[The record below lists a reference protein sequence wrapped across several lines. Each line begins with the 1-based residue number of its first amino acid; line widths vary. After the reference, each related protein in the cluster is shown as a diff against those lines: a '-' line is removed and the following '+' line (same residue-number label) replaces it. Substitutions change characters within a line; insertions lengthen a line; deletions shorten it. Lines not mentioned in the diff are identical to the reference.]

1 MASKRLI
8 KKNLNSMIIEVL
20 EESFDVQF
28 LDESKTEKTN
38 ALINEAVDYRNSMI
52 EKIHAAKTKKDFA
65 PIISDLD
72 DKVDYFINKLNEL

>member
-65 PIISDLD
+65 PIVSDLD

>member
-28 LDESKTEKTN
+28 LDESKKEKTN
-38 ALINEAVDYRNSMI
+38 ALINEAVDYRNSVI

-65 PIISDLD
+65 PIVKDLD

>member
-38 ALINEAVDYRNSMI
+38 ALINEAVEYRNAVI

-65 PIISDLD
+65 PIVSDLD
-72 DKVDYFINKLNEL
+72 NKVDYFINKLNEL